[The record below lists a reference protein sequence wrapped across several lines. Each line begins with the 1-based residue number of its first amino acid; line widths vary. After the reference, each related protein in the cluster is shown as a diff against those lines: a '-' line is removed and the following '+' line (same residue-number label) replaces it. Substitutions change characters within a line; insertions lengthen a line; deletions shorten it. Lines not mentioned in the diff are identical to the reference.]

1 MTLST
6 IENPT
11 KQQLTD
17 LLERELGHCVSIM
30 MRTHER
36 GRESTQN
43 PIRFKNLISTAMERV
58 KGKSESLF
66 NRLKQL
72 ATLEHDFT
80 FWQHQSAGFALF
92 VSDGFER
99 GYKLSFTP
107 DEAVY
112 VGEHFLLRPL
122 AGACCAGGRTRTLAL
137 SWESARLFECDGHEA
152 HELASGSFPTTM
164 DALVTARDA
173 EEQLQFSSQGAQSQG
188 QGRQGGTVMYHG
200 HGEGEDKIEADRQQ
214 YLSRVGKLVEDVMRG
229 SEQPLILLAT
239 KEVAGHF
246 GSSNNLAIADVI
258 HVSPDGVDDEA
269 IKSRIVEASR
279 PLVKKSASEFSE
291 RLNTALASGSAD
303 TDIKDIV
310 LAAADGRVETLLLGD
325 REPLRGSY
333 DPSSRTVDVDGSAE
347 TDLVNVAVRESLRA
361 GGNVF
366 QHAPG
371 EASQP
376 VAAIYRY

>member
-17 LLERELGHCVSIM
+17 LLDRELGDCVSIM

-43 PIRFKNLISTAMERV
+43 PIRFKNLISTAMQRA
-58 KGKSESLF
+58 KDKSETLF

-99 GYKLSFTP
+99 GFKLSFTP

-122 AGACCAGGRTRTLAL
+122 AGACCSGGRTRTLAL

-164 DALVTARDA
+164 EALVAARDA
-173 EEQLQFSSQGAQSQG
+173 EEQLQFSSHGAQG
-188 QGRQGGTVMYHG
+188 QGRQGATVMYHG

-214 YLSRVGKLVEDVMRG
+214 YLSRVGKLMDDAMTG
-229 SEQPLILLAT
+229 TEQPLILMAT

-246 GSSNNLAIADVI
+246 GASTSLAIAQVI

-291 RLNTALASGSAD
+291 RLNTALANGSAG
-303 TDIKDIV
+303 TDIHDIV

-325 REPLRGSY
+325 REPLPGCF
-333 DPSSRTVDVDGSAE
+333 DPSARTVEVDGSAE

-376 VAAIYRY
+376 IAAIYRY